1 MSFFCALLPSALT
14 CSGST
19 PPDISIT
26 RDVST
31 NSWAALV
38 CRSGDVW
45 VTVERIL
52 ATARIRIGSPG
63 RDRIYKANLARR
75 SWGKKSFPSA
85 GTRKAAKPILRWNTA
100 RQGADCFPRR
110 STEACSSYKVRDI
123 IRRPALDCISS
134 MQDDRLRMV
143 MHARP

>member
-1 MSFFCALLPSALT
+1 MQEQVDLLVTMAV
-14 CSGST
+14 ST
-19 PPDISIT
+19 VSNKIRNRTRLLLQPDEFLLRAASLRSYVFWLDPPDISIT

-75 SWGKKSFPSA
+75 S
-85 GTRKAAKPILRWNTA
+85 
-100 RQGADCFPRR
+100 
-110 STEACSSYKVRDI
+110 
-123 IRRPALDCISS
+123 
-134 MQDDRLRMV
+134 
-143 MHARP
+143 